1 MAGLR
6 ESLRLACPDASCAVR
21 TLLLTATLT
30 QDCHDTI
37 RFLFGHDECQLV
49 GELALRPEPGFLISR
64 ACVDVERDRR
74 VLEAIRFLPKP
85 LIVYTT
91 LREDAERY
99 FGLLHQALYE
109 RVRLVRGGDM
119 SDVGA
124 GELLRDWQRG
134 RFDIVVAT
142 SAFGL
147 GVDHSEV
154 RSVIHACLP
163 ETVDRYYQEV
173 GRTGRDGRASVA
185 LLVTSPNDWNVAE
198 SLAKERLISV
208 NRGFE
213 RWQSM
218 WARRNLGPDG
228 HYIVNLN
235 DRPPDIDQSGPGTF
249 VGTSN
254 PSVDGTGRTG
264 SATTTQ
270 AATVTAGRERNRGRV
285 QPAQERGSE

>member
-1 MAGLR
+1 M
-6 ESLRLACPDASCAVR
+6 
-21 TLLLTATLT
+21 
-30 QDCHDTI
+30 
-37 RFLFGHDECQLV
+37 
-49 GELALRPEPGFLISR
+49 ISR

-99 FGLLHQALYE
+99 FGLLHQALDE

-163 ETVDRYYQEV
+163 ETVDRYYQE
-173 GRTGRDGRASVA
+173 
-185 LLVTSPNDWNVAE
+185 
-198 SLAKERLISV
+198 
-208 NRGFE
+208 
-213 RWQSM
+213 
-218 WARRNLGPDG
+218 
-228 HYIVNLN
+228 
-235 DRPPDIDQSGPGTF
+235 
-249 VGTSN
+249 
-254 PSVDGTGRTG
+254 
-264 SATTTQ
+264 
-270 AATVTAGRERNRGRV
+270 
-285 QPAQERGSE
+285 